1 MCLKL
6 INSGNLVMISKS
18 FTINYP
24 YSSRTQHLIVISL
37 SSEIWNTER
46 NELGKEYKTVYCH
59 SAYLTYMWSKY
70 IMQNARLD
78 EAQDGIKIA
87 GRNTNNLR

>member
-46 NELGKEYKTVYCH
+46 NELGKEYIKAAYCH
-59 SAYLTYMWSKY
+59 PAYLLMCRVHHAKC
-70 IMQNARLD
+70 Q
-78 EAQDGIKIA
+78 A
-87 GRNTNNLR
+87 G